1 MKINKKIKPYIFLT
15 FTILIY
21 FIFFILNKNI
31 FFTSLDFLKNIL
43 IKILPVFIFVFI
55 LMFFSNYFI
64 DRKFIIKHFENSG
77 IKKWIFIV
85 LGGILSTGPIYIW
98 YPLLKD
104 LKNKGFSDGIIA
116 CFLYNRGVKLPF
128 IPIAIYYF
136 GLKYI
141 IILTL
146 LMIIFSIIQGVLINK
161 LIPYKD
167 NENNLIS

>member
-1 MKINKKIKPYIFLT
+1 MKINKKIKPYIFLI

-104 LKNKGFSDGIIA
+104 LKVKGFSDGIIA

-146 LMIIFSIIQGVLINK
+146 LMIIFSIIQGVLIDK
-161 LIPYKD
+161 LIPYED